1 MRVKEGGAGPPSPWA
16 ATAGGFAAA
25 GALLLVWEG
34 AVRVFAVPAW
44 MLPAPSRIAATFLAR
59 WELILSNAL
68 VTATETLLGLAV
80 GVTVGVV
87 AALLIAGSRRAR
99 VTIGPLLPMAQAIPV
114 FAIAPLL
121 VTWLGF
127 GLAPKIVMAAL
138 IIFFPV
144 ASAFYDGLRRADENL
159 VDLARLYGA
168 GPLRTLLTIR
178 APAALPA
185 LGSGLRVAAGIAPIG
200 AVVGEWVGSAAGLG
214 HLMLHANARAQT
226 DLVFACLVVLAL
238 FALALWRLVDIGVSR
253 VLHWA
258 PETLS
263 SRWETHPS
271 DHPPTDKVRSR

>member
-1 MRVKEGGAGPPSPWA
+1 MRKDESESNRPSGVA
-16 ATAGGFAAA
+16 SAAGGAAA
-25 GALLLVWEG
+25 GAVLLLAWEG
-34 AVRVFAVPAW
+34 AVRLLALPAY
-44 MLPAPSRIAATFLAR
+44 MLPAPSRIGATLVAR
-59 WELILSNAL
+59 WDLILSNAL
-68 VTATETLLGLAV
+68 VTAAETLIGLAV
-80 GVTVGVV
+80 GALVGVA
-87 AALLIAGSRRAR
+87 AALLIGGSRRAR
-99 VTIGPLLPMAQAIPV
+99 ATIGPLLPMAQAIPV

-159 VDLARLYGA
+159 VELARLYGA

-178 APAALPA
+178 APAALPS
-185 LGSGLRVAAGIAPIG
+185 LGAGLRVAAGVAPIG

-238 FALALWRLVDIGVSR
+238 FALALWRATDWAVAR

-258 PETLS
+258 PETL
-263 SRWETHPS
+263 RG
-271 DHPPTDKVRSR
+271 